1 MLYVFYR
8 AVACV
13 SLWLGYAYPCALC
26 LVAIPVYV
34 YLSQSVRFKEGWQ
47 VLGDLL
53 DERMKVLLNI
63 AVRQCNT
70 HEAGCC

>member
-47 VLGDLL
+47 VLGDY
-53 DERMKVLLNI
+53 
-63 AVRQCNT
+63 
-70 HEAGCC
+70 